1 VTPAS
6 VRPRRADASRSAGRG
21 DGAAPI
27 ALGVTGTDTGV
38 GKTTVA
44 AALAAALA
52 RRRFRVGVFKPVE
65 TGVVTPAGPP
75 DAELLRAAAGDVDD
89 LSNVCPLTFAEPLA
103 PLVAAERAGRPIDL
117 TVLDAAFAR
126 MTAGRDVTIVEGAG
140 GLLVP
145 ITDTVAYDALFRRW
159 RLHLLIVAANRLGVL
174 NHTALTVHAAEAAGL
189 PIAGVVLNT
198 VTEGTEGLAERTNAT
213 VLRRM
218 LAGHSVVTFPY
229 LPNPR
234 HIPALADAADA
245 SGVMA
250 LLPSLAS

>member
-1 VTPAS
+1 VTPAP
-6 VRPRRADASRSAGRG
+6 VHPRPADASRSTGRG
-21 DGAAPI
+21 DGAPPI

-38 GKTTVA
+38 GKTIVA
-44 AALAAALA
+44 AALAAALT
-52 RRRFRVGVFKPVE
+52 RRRLRVGVLKPVE
-65 TGVVTPAGPP
+65 TGVVPPAGPL
-75 DAELLRAAAGDVDD
+75 DAAFLRAAAGEVDA
-89 LSNVCPLTFAEPLA
+89 LSDVCPITFAEPLA
-103 PLVAAERAGRPIDL
+103 PLVAAERAGRAVDL
-117 TVLDAAFAR
+117 AVLDAAFAR

-159 RLHLLIVAANRLGVL
+159 RLQLLIVAGNRLGVL
-174 NHTALTVHAAEAAGL
+174 NHAALTVQAAEAAGL

-198 VTEGTEGLAERTNAT
+198 MTDEAEGLAERTNAA

-218 LAGHSVVTFPY
+218 LPGHFVVTFPY

-245 SGVMA
+245 CGMMA
-250 LLPSLAS
+250 LLPSLSS